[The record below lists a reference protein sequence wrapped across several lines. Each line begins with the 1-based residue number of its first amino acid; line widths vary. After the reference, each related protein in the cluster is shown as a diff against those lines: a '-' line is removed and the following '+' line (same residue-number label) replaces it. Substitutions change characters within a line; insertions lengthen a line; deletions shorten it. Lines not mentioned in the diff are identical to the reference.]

1 MALETV
7 TDKTQQ
13 PPAST
18 DGSSSLYDQIMAGPP
33 VTTAAPESAAKP
45 QDVPPAPGATTTL
58 DRTTVPETAVDST
71 AKPPT
76 AKSDAVTAP
85 APGDT
90 PVAPP
95 AAKDS
100 PTPPIATDV
109 PAPPPG
115 TVTDVPAVPGAVPP
129 QVEGV
134 EDKGNCDF
142 KPDFEYKTE
151 HGRAWK
157 AVSDQQRHQPLEVNE
172 RGRYQV
178 VYGDSLSTIAERNL
192 KSSGLAADRKSVEA
206 EVQNIVNANKNRYP
220 SLDCNNH
227 FIKTG
232 WTLDLPRH
240 QPGDA
245 PQQPPVDQRPPVER
259 PPVERPPAQPPRVER
274 PPAVE
279 VVPRESTVRH
289 EHRHDGSGN
298 VNIGTAHNVKII
310 YGQDGP
316 PPRVV
321 ANDRPYYPPRGQDY
335 PQDQPVIYR
344 DRPPVYQPDY
354 PPDYPQD
361 YPQRR
366 HRPPVIIDARIDT
379 GWDRPRWEQ
388 PRWEQPRW
396 QQQSRWGNQPPWNDD
411 CFGTGQ
417 NDNWRFRQNPRI
429 SIDFGHDSRRS
440 HRGIPNF
447 DGRSMP
453 YFGGN
458 RGGYRSNGISFSVR
472 I

>member
-18 DGSSSLYDQIMAGPP
+18 DGSSSLYDKIMAG
-33 VTTAAPESAAKP
+33 
-45 QDVPPAPGATTTL
+45 PPAPGATVTP
-58 DRTTVPETAVDST
+58 DRTTAQ
-71 AKPPT
+71 
-76 AKSDAVTAP
+76 

-90 PVAPP
+90 PVAPS

-100 PTPPIATDV
+100 PAPLSTTDV
-109 PAPPPG
+109 PAPPQG

-129 QVEGV
+129 QVEGL
-134 EDKGNCDF
+134 EEKGNCDF

-151 HGRAWK
+151 QGRAWK
-157 AVSDQQRHQPLEVNE
+157 AVSDQQRQQPLEVNE

-192 KSSGLAADRKSVEA
+192 KGSGLAADRKSVEA

-245 PQQPPVDQRPPVER
+245 PQKPAVDQRPPAER

-289 EHRHDGSGN
+289 ERHHDGSGN
-298 VNIGTAHNVKII
+298 VNIGTANNVKII

-321 ANDRPYYPPRGQDY
+321 ANNRPYYPPQGQDY

-344 DRPPVYQPDY
+344 RPDY

-366 HRPPVIIDARIDT
+366 HRPPVIIDARIDS

-388 PRWEQPRW
+388 SCWEQPRW
-396 QQQSRWGNQPPWNDD
+396 QQQSRWGNQQPWNDD

-417 NDNWRFRQNPRI
+417 NDNWRVRQNPRI

-440 HRGIPNF
+440 HRGIPNL

-453 YFGGN
+453 FFGGN
-458 RGGYRSNGISFSVR
+458 RGGYRGNGISFSVR